1 MFTDHDA
8 SGARP
13 LWLVTEGELASWHG
27 AQDAVT
33 QSWLTALRFRAE
45 RHQLV
50 VIPGAEGAP
59 RGAVLGLGALAA
71 VADLDLW
78 NLAGAP
84 ERLPAGA
91 WRIATAASTRGRHC
105 SCARL
110 G

>member
-8 SGARP
+8 SGAHP
-13 LWLVTEGELASWHG
+13 LWLVTEGGLASWHA
-27 AQDAVT
+27 AQEAVT

-45 RHQLV
+45 RHQLA

-59 RGAVLGLGALAA
+59 RGAVLGLGALPA

-78 NLAGAP
+78 SLAGAP

-91 WRIATAASTRGRHC
+91 WRIATPLPRELRSDLAA
-105 SCARL
+105 
-110 G
+110 